1 MDCFPFV
8 RKENSGQREQYYVEN
23 SHPGIVS
30 REDFARVQELFKRRA
45 ENKTRS
51 YRPHLFSRKIICGK
65 CGSIFTRRS
74 TASGYT
80 CWVCRNHDK
89 KSSFC
94 EMGRIKERCL
104 YEAFQRMYQKLKCH
118 EKEILEPAQKQLHD
132 LDEAL
137 KQADPMQKKLYQE
150 IAELMEKNYKLSK
163 LYTSDLLDADAYIAR
178 SNEISAKL
186 SKLQEQRKQN
196 QRSQIIWEKME
207 SLRKV
212 AELIQDGPEMIEEIE
227 EQFFN
232 SLVEKIVAETPQCIR
247 FCLPGGIELTEQLG
261 GIGR

>member
-1 MDCFPFV
+1 
-8 RKENSGQREQYYVEN
+8 
-23 SHPGIVS
+23 
-30 REDFARVQELFKRRA
+30 
-45 ENKTRS
+45 
-51 YRPHLFSRKIICGK
+51 
-65 CGSIFTRRS
+65 
-74 TASGYT
+74 
-80 CWVCRNHDK
+80 
-89 KSSFC
+89 
-94 EMGRIKERCL
+94 
-104 YEAFQRMYQKLKCH
+104 MYQKLKCH

-232 SLVEKIVAETPQCIR
+232 SLVEKIVAETPQRIR

-261 GIGR
+261 EIGR

>member
-1 MDCFPFV
+1 
-8 RKENSGQREQYYVEN
+8 
-23 SHPGIVS
+23 
-30 REDFARVQELFKRRA
+30 
-45 ENKTRS
+45 
-51 YRPHLFSRKIICGK
+51 
-65 CGSIFTRRS
+65 
-74 TASGYT
+74 
-80 CWVCRNHDK
+80 
-89 KSSFC
+89 
-94 EMGRIKERCL
+94 
-104 YEAFQRMYQKLKCH
+104 MYQKLKCH

-207 SLRKV
+207 SLQKV
-212 AELIQDGPEMIEEIE
+212 AELLQDGPEMIEEI
-227 EQFFN
+227 
-232 SLVEKIVAETPQCIR
+232 
-247 FCLPGGIELTEQLG
+247 
-261 GIGR
+261 

>member
-1 MDCFPFV
+1 M
-8 RKENSGQREQYYVEN
+8 
-23 SHPGIVS
+23 
-30 REDFARVQELFKRRA
+30 
-45 ENKTRS
+45 
-51 YRPHLFSRKIICGK
+51 
-65 CGSIFTRRS
+65 
-74 TASGYT
+74 
-80 CWVCRNHDK
+80 
-89 KSSFC
+89 
-94 EMGRIKERCL
+94 RCL

-232 SLVEKIVAETPQCIR
+232 SLVEKIVAETPQRIR